1 MSDQAHGF
9 AAFLLRIVLGICFT
23 LHGCGKVFGL
33 FGGQGLDKWIDTY
46 AAVGIGP
53 SWLGYLV
60 AFGELLGGIAL
71 ILGTLH
77 RAAAFTIAVIMAGAI
92 WTVHGKNGYFLKNQ
106 GFEYPLALLA
116 IAIAVML
123 IGPGLWA
130 FELNRKRKS

>member
-9 AAFLLRIVLGICFT
+9 AAFLLRIVLGVCFT
-23 LHGCGKVFGL
+23 LHGLQKVFGL
-33 FGGQGLDKWIDTY
+33 FGGTGLEAWIQTY
-46 AAVGIGP
+46 GTVGIGP
-53 SWLGYLV
+53 DWLGYLV
-60 AFGELLGGIAL
+60 AGGELLGGIAL

-92 WTVHGKNGYFLKNQ
+92 WTVHGKNGYFLKNN

-116 IAIAVML
+116 MAIAVMQ

-130 FELNRKRKS
+130 FELNRKRKG